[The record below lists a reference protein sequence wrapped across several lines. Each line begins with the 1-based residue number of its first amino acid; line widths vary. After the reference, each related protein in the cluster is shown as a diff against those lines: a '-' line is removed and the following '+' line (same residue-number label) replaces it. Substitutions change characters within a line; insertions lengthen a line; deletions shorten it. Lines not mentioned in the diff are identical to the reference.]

1 MENKWFWPFV
11 TAVVLLIC
19 TTAGSWWRYEY
30 RQESEGSRA
39 KEQEM
44 KDWSQFEKVHQAF
57 DIIAENYVEQ
67 VDEKEL
73 TEGAIKGMLGE
84 LKDPYSVYMDAETT
98 SQFQQTLDSSFQ
110 GIGAE
115 IHFLDGKFV
124 IVSPFKHSPAEKA
137 GIKPGDVI
145 IRVDEQKT
153 EGLELYDVV
162 SLIRGKVG
170 TEVEVEIMR
179 EGNSHPIR
187 FSVKR
192 AEIPLETVHRSMKK
206 LNGKSIGYLQITS
219 FSEHT
224 AADFIKELSSLE
236 DSQMDGLLIDVR
248 GNPGG
253 LLTSV
258 EEILKPFITEK
269 KPYIQIEERNGKKNQ
284 YFSYTDK
291 RKSYPIA
298 VLIDEGSASAAEIFA
313 AAMNESEGYP
323 LIGEKTFGKGTVQ
336 KPVDLG
342 DGSTIKL
349 TFYKWLT
356 PSGTWIHKK
365 GIQPTIEVSQKDYF
379 SLEPLAIEKPLEK
392 DMNNKQVTILQKMLE
407 GAGYEPG
414 RTDGYYSAKT
424 VKAVEAFQRMHQMRA
439 TGIADKGTVSSLQEE
454 IIQLMN
460 EDKND
465 LQLQA
470 GLRWL
475 EQQ

>member
-19 TTAGSWWRYEY
+19 TLAGSWWRYEY
-30 RQESEGSRA
+30 RQESQGGQA
-39 KEQEM
+39 QEET
-44 KDWSQFEKVHQAF
+44 KDWGQFEKVHQAF

-67 VDEKEL
+67 VEEKEL

-115 IHFLDGKFV
+115 INHLDGKFV

-145 IRVDEQKT
+145 IRVDQQET
-153 EGLELYDVV
+153 DGLELYDVV

-170 TEVEVEIMR
+170 TEVEVEVMR
-179 EGNSHPIR
+179 DGNTHPIK
-187 FSVKR
+187 FSVER

-219 FSEHT
+219 FSEDT
-224 AADFIKELSSLE
+224 AADFARELSSLE

-258 EEILKPFITEK
+258 EEILKQFITDK
-269 KPYIQIEERNGKKNQ
+269 KPYIQIEERSGKKNQ
-284 YFSYTDK
+284 YFSYTDE
-291 RKSYPIA
+291 RKAYPIA
-298 VLIDEGSASAAEIFA
+298 VLMNEGSASAAEIFA

-356 PSGTWIHKK
+356 PNGTWIHKS
-365 GIQPTIEVSQKDYF
+365 GIKPTIAVSQKDYY
-379 SLEPLAIEKPLEK
+379 SLEPLAIEEPLEK
-392 DMNNKQVTILQKMLE
+392 DMNNKQVKILQKMLE

-414 RTDGYYSAKT
+414 RTDGYYNAKT

-439 TGIADKGTVSSLQEE
+439 TGVADKGTVSSLQEE
-454 IIQLMN
+454 IRKLMD
-460 EDKND
+460 EEKND

>member
-19 TTAGSWWRYEY
+19 TLAGSWWRYEY
-30 RQESEGSRA
+30 RQAG
-39 KEQEM
+39 KGDQEQEETQ
-44 KDWSQFEKVHQAF
+44 DWGQFEKVHQAY

-67 VDEKEL
+67 VEETEL

-115 IHFLDGKFV
+115 INYLDGKFV

-145 IRVDEQKT
+145 IRVNQQET

-170 TEVEVEIMR
+170 TEVEVEVMR
-179 EGNSHPIR
+179 GGNSHPIK
-187 FSVKR
+187 FVVER

-224 AADFIKELSSLE
+224 AADFVKELSSLE
-236 DSQMDGLLIDVR
+236 DSQMDALLIDVR

-258 EEILKPFITEK
+258 EEILKQFITEK
-269 KPYIQIEERNGKKNQ
+269 KPYIQIEERSGKKNQ
-284 YFSYTDK
+284 YFSYTDD
-291 RKSYPIA
+291 RKPYPIA
-298 VLIDEGSASAAEIFA
+298 VLMNEGSASAAEIFA

-356 PSGTWIHKK
+356 PNGTWIHKN
-365 GIQPTIEVSQKDYF
+365 GIKPTIAVSQKDYY
-379 SLEPLAIEKPLEK
+379 SLEPLTIEKPLEK
-392 DMNNKQVTILQKMLE
+392 DMNNKQVRILQKMLE

-424 VKAVEAFQRMHQMRA
+424 VKAVEAFQRMQHMRA
-439 TGIADKGTVSSLQEE
+439 TGMADKETVSSLQEE
-454 IIQLMN
+454 IIKLIN
-460 EDKND
+460 EEKND

>member
-1 MENKWFWPFV
+1 MEKKWFWPFV

-19 TTAGSWWRYEY
+19 TIAGTWWKYEY
-30 RQESEGSRA
+30 HQESEGSRA
-39 KEQEM
+39 KEQATKE
-44 KDWSQFEKVHQAF
+44 WSQFDKIHQAF
-57 DIIAENYVEQ
+57 DLIAENYVER
-67 VDEKEL
+67 VDETEL

-115 IHFLDGKFV
+115 IHLMDGKFV

-145 IRVDEQKT
+145 IRVDGQKT
-153 EGLELYDVV
+153 EELELYDVV

-179 EGNSHPIR
+179 EGNSQPIR
-187 FSVKR
+187 FSVER

-206 LNGKSIGYLQITS
+206 LNGQSIGYLQITS

-224 AADFIKELSSLE
+224 AADFVKELSSLE
-236 DSQMDGLLIDVR
+236 NSQIDGLLIDVR

-258 EEILKPFITEK
+258 EEMLKPFITDK

-291 RKSYPIA
+291 RKPYPIA

-365 GIQPTIEVSQKDYF
+365 GIKPTIKVSQKDYYR
-379 SLEPLAIEKPLEK
+379 LEPLSIDKPLEK
-392 DMNNKQVTILQKMLE
+392 DMNNKQVIILQKMLE

-424 VKAVEAFQRMHQMRA
+424 VKAVEAFQRMHHMRA
-439 TGIADKGTVSSLQEE
+439 TGVADKGTVTSLQEE
-454 IIQLMN
+454 ISKRMN

>member
-11 TAVVLLIC
+11 TAVVLLVC
-19 TTAGSWWRYEY
+19 TLAGSWWRYEY
-30 RQESEGSRA
+30 YQDSKDSQA
-39 KEQEM
+39 QKETEE
-44 KDWSQFEKVHQAF
+44 WEQFEKVHQAF
-57 DIIAENYVEQ
+57 DLIADNYVEQ
-67 VDEKEL
+67 VDKNEL
-73 TEGAIKGMLGE
+73 TEGAIKGMLDE

-115 IHFLDGKFV
+115 INYLDGKFV

-145 IRVDEQKT
+145 ISVDQQKT

-170 TEVEVEIMR
+170 TKVEVGIMR
-179 EGNSHPIR
+179 EGNNQPIK
-187 FSVKR
+187 FSVER
-192 AEIPLETVHRSMKK
+192 AEIPLETVHRSVKK
-206 LNGKSIGYLQITS
+206 LNGKLIGYLQITS

-224 AADFIKELSSLE
+224 AEDFVKELSSLE
-236 DSQMDGLLIDVR
+236 ASPMDGLLIDVR

-258 EEILKPFITEK
+258 EEILRQFITDK

-284 YFSYTDK
+284 YFSYTDE
-291 RKSYPIA
+291 RKPYPIA
-298 VLIDEGSASAAEIFA
+298 VLMNEGSASAAEIFA

-356 PSGTWIHKK
+356 PNGTWIHKK
-365 GIQPTIEVSQKDYF
+365 GIKPTIGVSQKDYY
-379 SLEPLAIEKPLEK
+379 SLEPLTVEQSLEK
-392 DMNNKQVTILQKMLE
+392 DMNNKQVMILQKMLE

-414 RTDGYYSAKT
+414 RTDGYYSGKT
-424 VKAVEAFQRMHQMRA
+424 VKAVEAFQRMHDIRA
-439 TGIADKGTVSSLQEE
+439 TGIADKSTVLSLQEE
-454 IIQLMN
+454 IKKLVN